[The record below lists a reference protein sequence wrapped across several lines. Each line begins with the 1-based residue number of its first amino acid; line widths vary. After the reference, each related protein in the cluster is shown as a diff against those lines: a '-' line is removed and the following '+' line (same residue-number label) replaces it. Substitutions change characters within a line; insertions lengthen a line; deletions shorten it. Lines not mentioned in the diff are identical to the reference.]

1 MTTSSLPVWRSLLF
15 VPVTA
20 KRFVDGAAR
29 RGADAIILDLED
41 SVAASEKER
50 ARGLVPEAAE
60 IVSRGGADVVVR
72 INRPLRLAVR
82 DIEATIGPRILALA
96 LPKADSPEH
105 VRLLAEIIDE
115 VEAERGMTPG
125 TTRLIAIV
133 ETAAAFFRIAE
144 IARAHPRLCAL
155 NLGAEDFALSA
166 GILPDAEGLF
176 MPKQM
181 AVFAARAAGIMP
193 LGFIGTVAEFHDLDG
208 FRQTIRRSR
217 RLGFIGASVIHPS
230 QIPILNE
237 EFRPSPEEVDH
248 ARRVVAAYDQALAEG
263 VGAVTVDGKMIDVPV
278 VERSRLVIEREA
290 AIATREAR
298 MHGTAPPIS

>member
-1 MTTSSLPVWRSLLF
+1 MTAALPVWRSLLF
-15 VPVTA
+15 VPVTQR
-20 KRFVDGAAR
+20 RFVEGAAR

-82 DIEATIGPRILALA
+82 DIEAAIGPRILALA
-96 LPKADSPEH
+96 LPKVDSAAH
-105 VRLLAEIIDE
+105 VRLLAEIVDE
-115 VEAERGMTPG
+115 VEAERGVARR
-125 TTRLIAIV
+125 TTRFIAMV
-133 ETAAAFFRIAE
+133 ETAAAFFRIAD

-155 NLGAEDFALSA
+155 TLGAEDFAVSA
-166 GILPDAEGLF
+166 GILPEAEGLF

-181 AVFAARAAGIMP
+181 AVFAARAAGIVP
-193 LGFIGTVAEFHDLDG
+193 LGFVGTVAEFHDLDG

-230 QIPILNE
+230 QVPILNE
-237 EFRPSPEEVDH
+237 EFRASPEELDH
-248 ARRVVAAYDQALAEG
+248 ARRVVATYDEALAAG

-278 VERSRLVIEREA
+278 VERARLLLEREA
-290 AIATREAR
+290 AIAAREAR
-298 MHGTAPPIS
+298 RP

>member
-1 MTTSSLPVWRSLLF
+1 VTDTTLPVWRSLLF

-20 KRFVDGAAR
+20 QRFVDGAAR

-41 SVAASEKER
+41 SVEASEKER
-50 ARGLVPEAAE
+50 ARTLVPEAAE
-60 IVSRGGADVVVR
+60 IVARGGADVVVR

-82 DIEATIGPRILALA
+82 DIEAAVGPRVLALA
-96 LPKADSPEH
+96 LPKVDGPEH

-115 VEAERGMTPG
+115 VEIERGVVPG
-125 TTRLIAIV
+125 TTRLIAMV

-155 NLGAEDFALSA
+155 NLGAEDFATSA
-166 GILPDAEGLF
+166 GILPEAEGLS

-193 LGFIGTVAEFHDLDG
+193 LGFIGSIAEFRDLDG

-217 RLGFIGASVIHPS
+217 RFGFIGASVIHLS
-230 QIPILNE
+230 QVPILNE
-237 EFRPSPEEVDH
+237 EFRASPEEADH
-248 ARRVVAAYDQALAEG
+248 ARRVVAAYDEALAAG

-278 VERSRLVIEREA
+278 VERARLLLEREA
-290 AIATREAR
+290 AITAREAR
-298 MHGTAPPIS
+298 MRGLAARAG

>member
-1 MTTSSLPVWRSLLF
+1 
-15 VPVTA
+15 
-20 KRFVDGAAR
+20 
-29 RGADAIILDLED
+29 
-41 SVAASEKER
+41 
-50 ARGLVPEAAE
+50 VPEAAE

-82 DIEATIGPRILALA
+82 DIEAAVGPGVLALA
-96 LPKADSPEH
+96 LPKVDSPEH
-105 VRLLAEIIDE
+105 VRLLAEIVDE
-115 VEAERGMTPG
+115 VEAERGMAPG
-125 TTRLIAIV
+125 TTRFIAMV

-193 LGFIGTVAEFHDLDG
+193 LGFIGTVAEFHDLGG

-237 EFRPSPEEVDH
+237 EFRASAEEVDH
-248 ARRVVAAYDQALAEG
+248 ARRVVAAYDKALAES
-263 VGAVTVDGKMIDVPV
+263 VGAVTVDGKMIDVPI
-278 VERSRLVIEREA
+278 VERARLLLERET
-290 AIATREAR
+290 AIAAREAKMR
-298 MHGTAPPIS
+298 EIATALS

>member
-20 KRFVDGAAR
+20 KRFVDGAGR

-82 DIEATIGPRILALA
+82 DIEATIGPRIPALA
-96 LPKADSPEH
+96 LPKVDSPEH

-125 TTRLIAIV
+125 TTRLIAMV

-193 LGFIGTVAEFHDLDG
+193 LGFIGTVAEFDDLDG

-237 EFRPSPEEVDH
+237 EFRPSPEEVDD

-278 VERSRLVIEREA
+278 VERARLVIEREA
-290 AIATREAR
+290 AIATR
-298 MHGTAPPIS
+298 

>member
-1 MTTSSLPVWRSLLF
+1 VTASLLPVWRSLLF

-50 ARGLVPEAAE
+50 ARTLVPEAAD
-60 IVSRGGADVVVR
+60 IVSRGGADIVVR

-82 DIEATIGPRILALA
+82 DIEAAIGPQVLALA
-96 LPKADSPEH
+96 LPKVDGPEH
-105 VRLLAEIIDE
+105 VRLLAEIVDE
-115 VEAERGMTPG
+115 VEAERGMAPG
-125 TTRLIAIV
+125 ITRLIAMV

-144 IARAHPRLCAL
+144 IARAHPRLCAR
-155 NLGAEDFALSA
+155 NLGAEDFATSA
-166 GILPDAEGLF
+166 GIMPEAEALS

-193 LGFIGTVAEFHDLDG
+193 LGFIGSIAEFHDLDG

-217 RLGFIGASVIHPS
+217 RFGFIGASVIHPS
-230 QIPILNE
+230 QVPILNE
-237 EFRPSPEEVDH
+237 EFRPSPNEVDH
-248 ARRVVAAYDQALAEG
+248 ARRVLATYDKALAEG

-278 VERSRLVIEREA
+278 VERARLLVEREG
-290 AIATREAR
+290 AIAAREAKMR
-298 MHGTAPPIS
+298 PPP